1 MKASDTDLA
10 HYRDEMRL
18 SIKSEAGKRRVI
30 DNCLQ
35 CHDGDNSLDFEGGK
49 NFDKYWPKVAH
60 KGKD

>member
-1 MKASDTDLA
+1 
-10 HYRDEMRL
+10 MRL

-35 CHDGDNSLDFEGGK
+35 CHDGDNSLAFEGGK
-49 NFDKYWPKVAH
+49 NFDVYWPKVAH